1 MRTIGRYMAREI
13 VSSVL
18 FVLVGFLALFAF
30 FDLINELDD
39 VGRGGYKLEYA
50 LGYVALGLPSRV
62 YEVIPIAALIGTIFA
77 LSQFAA
83 RSEFTAMR
91 AAGLGRRRA
100 LSAIVAVGVWF
111 AMGTALVGEV
121 LTPQS
126 EKLAQKLRLS
136 AMGGAVAGQ
145 FRSGLWIRDTVK
157 DPQGKVQRMRFINVG
172 ELLPDTS
179 LRAIRIFEF
188 DREFRLLEIMDADT
202 GRFVPPRTWRLAP
215 ARRTLFEPV
224 TVADQAVAL
233 RAVRSELPRSD
244 WESEL
249 NPDLLGVLML
259 VPERMSAWTLAQYVR
274 HLRDNQQSADRY
286 EIALWKKVVYPIA
299 VIVMMAL
306 ALPFAYL
313 QVRAGGI
320 GYKVFAGI
328 MLGVAFHFLNSLF
341 SNLGLLNTWPAW
353 VAASTPS
360 VFAAVLALGML
371 AWVDRAR

>member
-1 MRTIGRYMAREI
+1 VSTIGRYLAREM
-13 VSSVL
+13 VASVL
-18 FVLVGFLALFAF
+18 FVLFGFLALFAF
-30 FDLINELDD
+30 FDLVNELDD
-39 VGRGGYKLEYA
+39 IGRGGYKLQYA
-50 LGYVALGLPSRV
+50 LGYVALGLPSRI
-62 YEVIPIAALIGTIFA
+62 YEVMPIAALIGTIFA
-77 LSQFAA
+77 LAQFAA
-83 RSEFTAMR
+83 HSEFTAMR

-100 LSAIVAVGVWF
+100 LSAIIAVGVWF
-111 AMGTALVGEV
+111 ALGTAVVGEV
-121 LTPQS
+121 LTPQA
-126 EKLAQKLRLS
+126 EKLAQKVRLS
-136 AMGGAVAGQ
+136 AIGGAVAGQ

-157 DPQGKVQRMRFINVG
+157 DDKGKIERMRFVNIG
-172 ELLPDTS
+172 ELMPDTS
-179 LRAIRIFEF
+179 LRAVRIFEF
-188 DREFRLLEIMDADT
+188 DREFRLVEITDADK
-202 GRFVPPRTWRLAP
+202 GRFVPPRTWRLEP

-224 TVADQAVAL
+224 IVADHAVAL
-233 RAVRSELPRSD
+233 RATRSELAQAD

-259 VPERMSAWTLAQYVR
+259 VPERMSAWTLMQYVR
-274 HLRDNQQSADRY
+274 HLRDNQQNADRY

-360 VFAAVLALGML
+360 VFAAILALAML
-371 AWVDRAR
+371 AWVDRAH